1 MIRLVICALEDV
13 IELDENN
20 IVKEEVLDQ
29 VLALKEKGIQFGI
42 ATGKNYN
49 AVKDLFGRVKDDILY
64 ICNDGGVVIY
74 QDKVIS
80 EATIDRLVCLGILD
94 DLEDKN
100 DIDAVLF
107 GQKDA
112 VMLHHNFW
120 LSDMVNSA
128 GIKAEFSDNPDQMR
142 GNTTKIALFA
152 RNGWDEHSYNELF
165 TKWASKA
172 NVSATDV
179 HQAFITAAGVNK
191 GAAIGAVQELY
202 DISKEDTV
210 VFGANFSDIDMFDY
224 SYFGYAMMHSNPQ
237 VKNSAQHI
245 AENIEIIIEDIL
257 RI

>member
-13 IELDENN
+13 IEFDDNG
-20 IVKEEVLDQ
+20 VKEEILDQ
-29 VLALKEKGIQFGI
+29 IVALKEKDIRFGI

-64 ICNDGGVVIY
+64 ICNDGGVVVY
-74 QDKVIS
+74 QDNVIS

-94 DLEDKN
+94 DIEDNN
-100 DIDAVLF
+100 DVDAVLF
-107 GQKDA
+107 GGKEA
-112 VMLHHNFW
+112 VMLHHNSW
-120 LSDMVNSA
+120 LKTMAENA
-128 GIKAEFSDNPDQMR
+128 GIKADVTDDPERMR
-142 GNTTKIALFA
+142 GNTTKISLFA
-152 RNGWDEHSYNELF
+152 RKGWDEHSYNELF
-165 TKWASKA
+165 EKWGTKA
-172 NVSATDV
+172 NLSATDV
-179 HQAFITAAGVNK
+179 NQAFITADGVNK

-202 DISKEDTV
+202 GISKEDTV
-210 VFGANFSDIDMFDY
+210 VFGANFSDIDMFAY